1 MALKVNMIDSLKDEI
16 DWCRQVID
24 LRFEQYFCA
33 EEDERKK
40 LEVQSCPPPELDT
53 ESPYGQTVAQMQL
66 DFDER
71 LIIMLALLPHLCP
84 QALDSF
90 FLNNKVL
97 GRPYTEFGGWH
108 GKSHSGFLPTCET
121 ALFILAGDD
130 IQRRIQLMRLFES
143 DHRLISSR
151 IIQLEYGE
159 RGEPGNSAALRI
171 SSEYLEYFT
180 TGVQNKPDYSLHF
193 PAKRITTRL
202 EWEDLV
208 LEETTRH
215 EIDQLITWINHS
227 EEVLDGFGLRKNL
240 KRGYRVLFYGP
251 PGTGK
256 TLTAT
261 LIGKK
266 LKMDVYRVDL
276 SQVVSKY
283 IGETEKNL
291 SNIFDQ
297 AESRNW
303 ILFFD
308 EADSL
313 FGERT
318 QASNS
323 NDRAANQEISYLLQR
338 VENFPGIVILASNLK
353 SNIDEAFSRRFQNT
367 VYFPLPEAAERLTL
381 WQKIFENASVKNRE
395 DLFEQF
401 ANNYE
406 LAGGSLTNVA
416 RYAAL
421 SAIMDNRNVIN
432 KSDLEQGIFR
442 ELQKEG
448 KNI

>member
-1 MALKVNMIDSLKDEI
+1 MIDTLKDEI

-33 EEDERKK
+33 EEDEQKA
-40 LEVQSCPPPELDT
+40 LEVQCCPPPELDT
-53 ESPYGQTVAQMQL
+53 ESPYGQTVAQLQL

-71 LIIMLALLPHLCP
+71 LIITLALLPHLCP

-121 ALFILAGDD
+121 ALFILAGDN

-143 DHRLISSR
+143 DQKLISSR
-151 IIQLEYGE
+151 ILQLEYGE
-159 RGEPGNSAALRI
+159 RGEPSNSAALRI
-171 SSEYLEYFT
+171 SSEYLEFFT

-202 EWEDLV
+202 EWDDLV
-208 LEETTRH
+208 LEEATRH

-266 LKMDVYRVDL
+266 LNMDVYRVDL

-338 VENFPGIVILASNLK
+338 VEDFPGIIILASNLK

-367 VYFPLPEAAERLTL
+367 VYFPLPEPAERLTL
-381 WQKIFENASVKNRE
+381 WQKIFEKASVENRE
-395 DLFEQF
+395 DLFEHF

-416 RYAAL
+416 RYAAI

-432 KSDLEQGIFR
+432 KLDLEQGISR

-448 KNI
+448 KNL

>member
-1 MALKVNMIDSLKDEI
+1 MNETLYNEI
-16 DWCRQVID
+16 IWCRQIID
-24 LRFEQYFCA
+24 ARFEQYFSA
-33 EEDERKK
+33 EDDVKK
-40 LEVQSCPPPELDT
+40 LIQVQTIFPPELDE
-53 ESPYGQTVAQMQL
+53 ESPYAQLVLQNQL
-66 DFDER
+66 NFEER
-71 LIIMLALLPHLCP
+71 FILALSLLPHLCP

-121 ALFILAGDD
+121 ALFLLAGDHLG
-130 IQRRIQLMRLFES
+130 QRIHLMRLFES
-143 DHRLISSR
+143 DSKLISNH
-151 IIQLEYGE
+151 ILQLEYGE
-159 RGEPGNSAALRI
+159 PGEPKASAALRI
-171 SSEYLEYFT
+171 SSEYLEYVT
-180 TGVQNKPDYSLHF
+180 TGVRNKPDYSLHF

-202 EWEDLV
+202 DWSDLV
-208 LEETTRH
+208 LNDITRGD
-215 EIDQLITWINHS
+215 IDQLLAWIEHS
-227 EEVLDGFGLRKNL
+227 EEILGAFGLRKNL

-261 LIGKK
+261 LVGKK
-266 LKMDVYRVDL
+266 VGMDVYRVDL

-297 AESRNW
+297 AESHNW

-313 FGERT
+313 FGART
-318 QASNS
+318 QTNNS

-338 VENFPGIVILASNLK
+338 VEDFPGIVILASNLK
-353 SNIDEAFSRRFQNT
+353 SNIDEAFSRRFQNV
-367 VYFPLPEAAERLTL
+367 VYFPMPEPSERLVL
-381 WQKIFENASVKNRE
+381 WNNIFENTAVENRDE
-395 DLFEQF
+395 VFREF
-401 ANNYE
+401 AEKYE
-406 LAGGSLTNVA
+406 LAGGALTNVA

-421 SAIMDNRNVIN
+421 SALMDNRRSVN
-432 KSDLEQGIFR
+432 KFDIQEGLSK

-448 KNI
+448 KFL

>member
-1 MALKVNMIDSLKDEI
+1 MNETLYNEI
-16 DWCRQVID
+16 IWCRQIID
-24 LRFEQYFCA
+24 ARFEQYFSA
-33 EEDERKK
+33 EDDVKK
-40 LEVQSCPPPELDT
+40 LIQVQTIFPPELDE
-53 ESPYGQTVAQMQL
+53 ESPYAQLVLQNQL
-66 DFDER
+66 NFDER
-71 LIIMLALLPHLCP
+71 FILALSLLPHLCP

-121 ALFILAGDD
+121 ALFLLAGDHLG
-130 IQRRIQLMRLFES
+130 QRIHLMRLFES
-143 DHRLISSR
+143 DSKLISNH
-151 IIQLEYGE
+151 ILQLEYGE
-159 RGEPGNSAALRI
+159 PGEPKASAALRI
-171 SSEYLEYFT
+171 SSEYLEYVT
-180 TGVQNKPDYSLHF
+180 TGVRNKPDYSLHF

-202 EWEDLV
+202 DWSDLV
-208 LEETTRH
+208 LNDITRGD
-215 EIDQLITWINHS
+215 IDQLLAWIEHS
-227 EEVLDGFGLRKNL
+227 EEILGAFGLRKNL

-261 LIGKK
+261 LVGKK
-266 LKMDVYRVDL
+266 VGMDVYRVDL

-297 AESRNW
+297 AESHNW

-313 FGERT
+313 FGART
-318 QASNS
+318 QTNNS

-338 VENFPGIVILASNLK
+338 VEDFPGIVILASNLK
-353 SNIDEAFSRRFQNT
+353 SNIDEAFSRRFQNAI
-367 VYFPLPEAAERLTL
+367 YFPLPEPEERRIL
-381 WQKIFENASVKNRE
+381 WSNIFELTPVENRDE
-395 DLFEQF
+395 LFDEF
-401 ANNYE
+401 AEKYE
-406 LAGGSLTNVA
+406 LAGGALTNVA

-421 SAIMDNRNVIN
+421 SALMNGRQVVNRDDIQRGLA
-432 KSDLEQGIFR
+432 K

-448 KNI
+448 KML